1 MSVTSHPMKPSPE
14 PNPRDPW
21 TGASRTATG
30 LPATVGMPLAQP
42 GRPGSGVLV
51 ALVLCTLLLLG
62 VTFFLS
68 GIFGSGTLLWLGLLA
83 MVPLGLCLAGL
94 RWVDRWD
101 PEPRPMLLLALLWG
115 AGTSVAGALLVGDL
129 FTELFFNPAGRLDL
143 DTFGAVVQAPIVEE
157 LVKGAGVLLIF
168 WLNRAHFDGPID
180 GIVYGGMVGAGFA
193 FTENIL
199 YFGSSYAESG
209 APGDLA
215 AVFVLRGLFSPF
227 AHVLF
232 TAWTGFALGLCA
244 EHGDRSRWPLYLGL
258 GLLPA
263 VLGHF
268 LWNGGVGIFFDS
280 FLDFY
285 FLLQLPLFVA
295 TVVSVVLLQ
304 RAELRL
310 IARRLDEY
318 RQAGWFTPAEV
329 AMFATPAGRKAARAW
344 ASAHGRGRLM
354 QDFTQT
360 AMDLASVRQRISAG
374 HADAGDH
381 ARELALLHQSYRQ
394 RAQLLAG
401 VVV

>member
-1 MSVTSHPMKPSPE
+1 MSDTSHPLRPSPE

-21 TGASRTATG
+21 TGAPRAGTG
-30 LPATVGMPLAQP
+30 VPAAAGMPTGQP
-42 GRPGSGVLV
+42 GRTGSGVLI
-51 ALVLCTLLLLG
+51 ALALCTLLLLG

-68 GIFGSGTLLWLGLLA
+68 GIFGTGTVLWLGVLA
-83 MVPLGLCLAGL
+83 MVPLGLCLVGL

-101 PEPRPMLLLALLWG
+101 PEPRPVLLLALLWG
-115 AGTSVAGALLVGDL
+115 AGASVAGALLVGDL
-129 FTELFFNPAGRLDL
+129 FTELFFDPAGRLDP

-157 LVKGAGVLLIF
+157 LAKGAGVLLIF
-168 WLNRAHFDGPID
+168 WINRAHFDGPVD

-209 APGDLA
+209 TPGDLA

-227 AHVLF
+227 AHVMF

-244 EHGDRSRWPLYLGL
+244 ERGDRSRWPLYLGL

-263 VLGHF
+263 MFGHF

-280 FLDFY
+280 FLGFY
-285 FLLQLPLFVA
+285 FLLQVPLFVA
-295 TVVSVVLLQ
+295 AVVSVVLLQ

-329 AMFATPAGRKAARAW
+329 AMFATPAGRKSARVWAA
-344 ASAHGRGRLM
+344 AHGRGAVM
-354 QDFTQT
+354 KDFTQT
-360 AMDLASVRQRISAG
+360 AMRLAGVRQRISAD
-374 HADAGDH
+374 HADAGDF
-381 ARELALLHQSYRQ
+381 AREVALLHESHRQ
-394 RAQLLAG
+394 RAQLLAD

>member
-1 MSVTSHPMKPSPE
+1 MP
-14 PNPRDPW
+14 
-21 TGASRTATG
+21 TG
-30 LPATVGMPLAQP
+30 QP
-42 GRPGSGVLV
+42 GRTGSGVLV
-51 ALVLCTLLLLG
+51 ALALCTLLLLG

-68 GIFGSGTLLWLGLLA
+68 GIFGTGTVLWLGVLA
-83 MVPLGLCLAGL
+83 MVPLGLCLVGL

-101 PEPRPMLLLALLWG
+101 PEPRPVLLLALLWG
-115 AGTSVAGALLVGDL
+115 AGASVAGALLVGDL
-129 FTELFFNPAGRLDL
+129 FTELFFDPAGRLDL

-157 LVKGAGVLLIF
+157 LAKGAGVLLIF
-168 WLNRAHFDGPID
+168 WLNRAHFDGPVD

-209 APGDLA
+209 TPGDLA

-227 AHVLF
+227 AHVMF

-244 EHGDRSRWPLYLGL
+244 ERGDRSRWPLYLGL

-263 VLGHF
+263 MFGHF

-280 FLDFY
+280 FLGFY
-285 FLLQLPLFVA
+285 FLLQVPLFVA
-295 TVVSVVLLQ
+295 AVVSVVLLQ

-329 AMFATPAGRKAARAW
+329 AMFATPAGRKSARAW
-344 ASAHGRGRLM
+344 AAAHGRGARDEGL
-354 QDFTQT
+354 
-360 AMDLASVRQRISAG
+360 
-374 HADAGDH
+374 HADRDAPGRRAPAHLRGPRGCGRLRPRGRPAARVLQATRAIAGGRRSLGSKT
-381 ARELALLHQSYRQ
+381 ARGRPAAATTPRKEHR
-394 RAQLLAG
+394 
-401 VVV
+401 